1 LLYEL
6 PQTIAKG
13 GEIILKEIL
22 FYPVHLS
29 NKDVYGSE
37 DIVKGYSGGEG
48 LQKPEE
54 TILNELRNKLPNM
67 KMLDIGVGAGRTTK
81 YFAPLAKLYVGVDY
95 SEKMIKI
102 CQQRYRGF
110 PKELSFEVADAR
122 ALKSFESNYFDL
134 VLFSFNGIDYMS
146 HQDRL
151 TALREISRVTKN
163 GGFFCFSTHN
173 LNIAFK
179 LCTFRLS
186 KNPVKL
192 FMETRRLILMRLLNK
207 KSWKALRKRVGRQK
221 YMIFN
226 DGAHNFR
233 LKTYYVTPTEQIKQ
247 LTELEFSSIKIYGL
261 LDGREIKNDSSLMSS
276 MDGWLY
282 YLCNNKQANLESNP
296 LG

>member
-1 LLYEL
+1 M
-6 PQTIAKG
+6 PQAIANG
-13 GEIILKEIL
+13 GETILKEIL

-37 DIVKGYSGGEG
+37 DIVKGYSRGQG

-81 YFAPLAKLYVGVDY
+81 YFAPLTKRYVGVDY
-95 SEKMIKI
+95 SEKMIEI
-102 CQQRYRGF
+102 CQQKYQGS
-110 PKELSFEVADAR
+110 PKKLSFEVADAR

-134 VLFSFNGIDYMS
+134 VLFSFNGIDYMN

-163 GGFFCFSTHN
+163 GGYFCFSSHN

-179 LCTFRLS
+179 QCTFRLS

-207 KSWKALRKRVGRQK
+207 KSWKALRKRVGIQK

-247 LTELEFSSIKIYGL
+247 LTELNFSGIKIYGL
-261 LDGREIKNDSSLMSS
+261 LDGREIKNDSNLTGL
-276 MDGWLY
+276 MDGWVY
-282 YLCNNKQANLESNP
+282 YLATTSKRT
-296 LG
+296 

>member
-1 LLYEL
+1 M
-6 PQTIAKG
+6 PQTIANG
-13 GEIILKEIL
+13 GETILKEIL
-22 FYPVHLS
+22 FSPVHLS

-37 DIVKGYSGGEG
+37 DIVKGYSSGEG

-81 YFAPLAKLYVGVDY
+81 YFAPLTKRYVGVDY
-95 SEKMIKI
+95 SQKMIKI
-102 CQQRYRGF
+102 CQQRYRGS

-134 VLFSFNGIDYMS
+134 VLFSFNGIDYMN

-163 GGFFCFSTHN
+163 GGYFCFSTHN

-192 FMETRRLILMRLLNK
+192 FMETRRLILMRLINK

-247 LTELEFSSIKIYGL
+247 LTELEFSGIKIYGL
-261 LDGREIKNDSSLMSS
+261 LDGREIKNDSNLMGS

-282 YLCNNKQANLESNP
+282 YLCNNKQAHLESNP

>member
-1 LLYEL
+1 
-6 PQTIAKG
+6 
-13 GEIILKEIL
+13 
-22 FYPVHLS
+22 
-29 NKDVYGSE
+29 
-37 DIVKGYSGGEG
+37 
-48 LQKPEE
+48 
-54 TILNELRNKLPNM
+54 M
-67 KMLDIGVGAGRTTK
+67 KMLDIGVGAGRTTM
-81 YFAPLAKLYVGVDY
+81 YFAPLTKRYIGVDY
-95 SEKMIKI
+95 SEKMIEI
-102 CQQRYRGF
+102 CQQKYQGS
-110 PKELSFEVADAR
+110 PKKLSFEVADAR
-122 ALKSFESNYFDL
+122 SLKSFESNYFDL

-192 FMETRRLILMRLLNK
+192 FMEARRLILMRLINK

-247 LTELEFSSIKIYGL
+247 LTELNFSGIKIYGL
-261 LDGREIKNDSSLMSS
+261 LDGREIKNDYNLTGL
-276 MDGWLY
+276 MDGWVY
-282 YLCNNKQANLESNP
+282 YLATTSKHTQKSNP
-296 LG
+296 SG